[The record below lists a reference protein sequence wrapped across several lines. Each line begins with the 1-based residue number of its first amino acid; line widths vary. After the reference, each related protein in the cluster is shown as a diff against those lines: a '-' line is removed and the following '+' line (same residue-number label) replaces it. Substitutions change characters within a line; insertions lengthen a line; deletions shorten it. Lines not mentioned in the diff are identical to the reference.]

1 MQLGSGCHTKK
12 TNKWSFILIIYL
24 KVFVRIIECYHEPA
38 NPNEILLIQQPR
50 NWSMWSTPEGAVMTH
65 SIKTLAVKP
74 SRMMTKQESH
84 EQYSFFK
91 QKQQEVKQWRQMKLI
106 WYIHSYHIFYSSFSK
121 VLFME
126 QQQQPS
132 SKAHH
137 HPHSPCLSP
146 TSFKSSRLIP
156 QPAPK
161 NNKAIGIQENTTT
174 QQHKEHCDGG
184 EKTGSNQD
192 LASMLESYKTL
203 HKSWSCLHFEV
214 EILSNRPLEIESR
227 V

>member
-12 TNKWSFILIIYL
+12 INNWSFILIIYL
-24 KVFVRIIECYHEPA
+24 KVFVRIIDCYHEPA
-38 NPNEILLIQQPR
+38 NPNEILLIQLPR

-84 EQYSFFK
+84 HQYSFFK
-91 QKQQEVKQWRQMKLI
+91 QKQQKVQQWRQMKLI
-106 WYIHSYHIFYSSFSK
+106 WYIHSYQTFYSPFRK

-126 QQQQPS
+126 EQQQPS

-161 NNKAIGIQENTTT
+161 NNKAIDIQENTTT
-174 QQHKEHCDGG
+174 QQHR
-184 EKTGSNQD
+184 
-192 LASMLESYKTL
+192 TL
-203 HKSWSCLHFEV
+203 LQCYNLIKPYINLGAACTL
-214 EILSNRPLEIESR
+214 R
-227 V
+227 